1 VRLSVVKISPV
12 VVNVK
17 LLGIL
22 TFKLEEEE
30 SVAQPLFLSFELA
43 EALKWTSALYCTF
56 LLICDAAAGAVADVD
71 PGAGTTNSTLV
82 TSACSGAMYVS
93 IGVYTEFGATES
105 SFLRAV

>member
-1 VRLSVVKISPV
+1 MRLSVVKISPV

-22 TFKLEEEE
+22 TFKLEEE
-30 SVAQPLFLSFELA
+30 SVAQPLFLSFKLA
-43 EALKWTSALYCTF
+43 EALKRASALYCTF
-56 LLICDAAAGAVADVD
+56 LLICDAAAEPVADVD

-93 IGVYTEFGATES
+93 IGVYAEIGATES